1 MVFGYLNRNHVQELN
16 LAVGP
21 QNNFEPGPADR
32 NQPTYFYP
40 RENHFMFRV
49 NVPKDW
55 DKKKELVWTV
65 VANGKTNQ
73 ARATLMDIWEIDRKL
88 EVANNGG
95 GVQVSNELILRDQPP
110 ALTLSAPPRATAG
123 TPAEITASVTDDG
136 IPPERKPRPQRQTE
150 PSLRASG
157 PPSPVNVPLPTKP
170 RPPQSLSVIWMV
182 WRGPAGATFDPEG
195 YVKVADGKAAVKAT
209 FSKPGTY
216 VLRAFAHD
224 GLLRTPA
231 DVTVT
236 VEGSKPSER

>member
-1 MVFGYLNRNHVQELN
+1 MQ
-16 LAVGP
+16 
-21 QNNFEPGPADR
+21 
-32 NQPTYFYP
+32 
-40 RENHFMFRV
+40 
-49 NVPKDW
+49 
-55 DKKKELVWTV
+55 
-65 VANGKTNQ
+65 
-73 ARATLMDIWEIDRKL
+73 
-88 EVANNGG
+88 GG

-195 YVKVADGKAAVKAT
+195 YVKVAEGKAAVKAT

-231 DVTVT
+231 DVTINVD
-236 VEGSKPSER
+236 GSKPSER